1 VSTHVRTLGPARS
14 RPAQLD
20 SVLQATIAL
29 FCALTVALGALL
41 LIAPRAG
48 AIVTSV
54 NGRQYGVQPET
65 AEGPVGAATPLS
77 YESGPVVHRNAQYA
91 IYWDPKSGAYSGEW
105 QRLISGFL
113 EGAGAESGSPSNI
126 FAVATQYRDSTG
138 ANVAYDATFRGAFT
152 DTDAYPKSANCS
164 EPEPCLTD
172 AQIRTEL
179 SKYISTNGLP
189 SGLNPASGPTPIY
202 FVFTPPGTTVCLE
215 GNGENGHCSTPS
227 SVHALCS
234 YHSFIPAGGQLAA
247 TVLYTVQPWT
257 AGTFGTVGVTQ
268 VSGTDCQDGSGT
280 LQEPNQIGLG
290 PDGEYNAGLADLI
303 INDVADETIA
313 TTTNPLL
320 TGWRNAGAEGE
331 EVPDKCRNDF
341 LGGLLTEFP
350 EAQTDE
356 HTGAGLA
363 FNQVIA
369 GHQYYLNDEFDQAA
383 VYAPYPGVRCINQ
396 VNFVPEFTVQN
407 PVNSGDPLT
416 FNSTQSVVDLG
427 IAKYHWDF
435 GDGTNADVD
444 CEGRT
449 PTNGVAPQDCNASS
463 GAGSPNPVASV
474 VHHYTYGGAYNVT
487 LTLTDDGAH
496 TASVTHQVTVTGP
509 APPSAQTSG
518 STTDAQSS
526 GGSSPT
532 ATSTTTPTAP
542 HPPPV
547 ATQAVVSHSLS
558 SVLKNGLVIRYSVSE
573 QVAGRFEVLLAS
585 SIARKLGIH
594 GAPAGGLA
602 KGTPPQTIIA
612 KAILVTTKGGHNTYK
627 LKLSKTTAARL
638 RKLRKVSLMIRMVVH
653 NATSPAVTTVLNT
666 VNLSR

>member
-1 VSTHVRTLGPARS
+1 MRR

-20 SVLQATIAL
+20 TLLQAASALAGAFAIAL
-29 FCALTVALGALL
+29 VALF
-41 LIAPRAG
+41 LIAPRAD

-54 NGRQYGVQPET
+54 NGRQYGVEPET
-65 AEGPVGAATPLS
+65 AEGPIGAATPLS
-77 YESGPVVHRNAQYA
+77 YESGPVVHSNAPYA

-113 EGAGAESGSPSNI
+113 EAAGAESGSLRNV

-138 ANVAYDATFRGAFT
+138 ANVAYDSTFRGAYT
-152 DTDAYPKSANCS
+152 DVDPYPKSANCS
-164 EPEPCLTD
+164 EAEPCLTD

-179 SKYISTNGLP
+179 SNYISTNELP
-189 SGLNPASGPTPIY
+189 SGLNPASGRTPIY
-202 FVFTPPGTTVCLE
+202 FLFTPPGTTVCLE
-215 GNGENGHCSTPS
+215 GSGENGHCSIPTSAQP
-227 SVHALCS
+227 LCS
-234 YHSFIPAGGQLAA
+234 YHSFIPPGGQLAA
-247 TVLYTVQPWT
+247 TVLYAVQPWT
-257 AGTFGTVGVTQ
+257 AGAVGTVGVAQ
-268 VSGTDCQDGSGT
+268 VSGTDCQDASGT

-303 INDVADETIA
+303 INEVADETIA
-313 TTTNPLL
+313 TTTDPLL

-341 LGGLLTEFP
+341 LGGLLTKLP
-350 EAQTDE
+350 GSQTEE
-356 HTGAGLA
+356 HTGAGRA
-363 FNQVIA
+363 FNQAIN
-369 GHQYYLNDEFDQAA
+369 GRQYYINDEFDQAA
-383 VYAPYPGVRCINQ
+383 FYAPYPGVRCINQ
-396 VNFVPEFTVQN
+396 VNFAPEFTVQN
-407 PVNSGDPLT
+407 TVHSGDQLT

-427 IAKYHWDF
+427 IAKYHWNF
-435 GDGTNADVD
+435 GDGTSADVD

-474 VHHYTYGGAYNVT
+474 VHHYTYGGGYNVT
-487 LTLTDDGAH
+487 LTLTDDGGN
-496 TASVTHQVTVTGP
+496 TASVAHEVTVSGP
-509 APPSAQTSG
+509 APPSASTSG
-518 STTDAQSS
+518 STTSAQSS
-526 GGSSPT
+526 GGSSSP
-532 ATSTTTPTAP
+532 AATTTTTALAP
-542 HPPPV
+542 HPAPV
-547 ATQAVVSHSLS
+547 ATQAVVSHNLS

-594 GAPAGGLA
+594 GAPASGLA

-638 RKLRKVSLMIRMVVH
+638 RKRRKVSLMIRMVVH
-653 NATSPAVTTVLNT
+653 NAASPAVTTVLNT